1 MPLALLIGLFC
12 LFTSALAHAELHLE
26 VHPVFGAQATPA
38 HGWSEIAVR
47 IDNDD
52 AQAKRGTI
60 EFSSQT
66 TYGREVDYRVR
77 APFAVG
83 PGSSATVL
91 LPVYDMGYA
100 VSQRVSAIDDQGRSL
115 AWQDLPYVTRPG
127 QLLVDV
133 VPGSKLPIALRDAS
147 IPAKVPHVRG
157 ATPQPL
163 TVGQPKWNA
172 TTGDPILPLRAA
184 GYGSAATVL
193 IASDQLVK
201 LTGPEL
207 EALNGYVLG
216 GGQLAIVIRRPE
228 DLRHPT
234 LHELTGGE
242 PTQAP
247 PPKELWLPPPEDFE
261 IEPWPGP
268 DIEHPELE
276 RPELPPSPN
285 PPATSR
291 PFAPPSSE
299 VADGFVGHAG
309 GKLRP
314 SRFGAS
320 ATYGLGE
327 VHLLAFDPTQPPAL
341 EDPWSQARIVELVQ
355 HAVDRQQ
362 SFVFANG
369 PTEHVHL
376 ASSVHR
382 QLDPNENSRFAVLFV
397 GLALLLYAI
406 IAGPVN
412 FSRAAKKGR
421 PLRALAMLPLLSAG
435 TFVAIVVFGIFAKG
449 LQGRA
454 RHLTLI
460 QAGAGAERAS
470 AHRFRGFFVANG
482 EELSVR
488 TTDAASVIRRSDA
501 VRDVAEQTLFVD
513 RDGSRLIEMQSLPW
527 ETLVVRENGFA
538 TLGSGI
544 SIVPREGGD
553 ATIVNRT
560 GRDLR
565 GVIVHVPGR
574 PMTYFSR
581 LGDGDSV
588 LASSGRTARIRGGG
602 VYGHRGF
609 DASAIGELL
618 EPDVPGL
625 GKAWQAILGAAGF
638 QVDWFPHDTP
648 VLLAQLDG
656 GEGMTVDSS
665 VKLESDRALVRVLG
679 WGGMP

>member
-1 MPLALLIGLFC
+1 M
-12 LFTSALAHAELHLE
+12 
-26 VHPVFGAQATPA
+26 
-38 HGWSEIAVR
+38 
-47 IDNDD
+47 
-52 AQAKRGTI
+52 
-60 EFSSQT
+60 
-66 TYGREVDYRVR
+66 
-77 APFAVG
+77 
-83 PGSSATVL
+83 
-91 LPVYDMGYA
+91 
-100 VSQRVSAIDDQGRSL
+100 
-115 AWQDLPYVTRPG
+115 
-127 QLLVDV
+127 
-133 VPGSKLPIALRDAS
+133 
-147 IPAKVPHVRG
+147 
-157 ATPQPL
+157 
-163 TVGQPKWNA
+163 
-172 TTGDPILPLRAA
+172 
-184 GYGSAATVL
+184 
-193 IASDQLVK
+193 
-201 LTGPEL
+201 
-207 EALNGYVLG
+207 
-216 GGQLAIVIRRPE
+216 
-228 DLRHPT
+228 
-234 LHELTGGE
+234 
-242 PTQAP
+242 
-247 PPKELWLPPPEDFE
+247 
-261 IEPWPGP
+261 
-268 DIEHPELE
+268 
-276 RPELPPSPN
+276 
-285 PPATSR
+285 
-291 PFAPPSSE
+291 
-299 VADGFVGHAG
+299 
-309 GKLRP
+309 
-314 SRFGAS
+314 
-320 ATYGLGE
+320 
-327 VHLLAFDPTQPPAL
+327 
-341 EDPWSQARIVELVQ
+341 
-355 HAVDRQQ
+355 
-362 SFVFANG
+362 
-369 PTEHVHL
+369 
-376 ASSVHR
+376 HR

-513 RDGSRLIEMQSLPW
+513 ATARASSRCRACPEDA
-527 ETLVVRENGFA
+527 RR
-538 TLGSGI
+538 
-544 SIVPREGGD
+544 PRERLRHPGKRHLD
-553 ATIVNRT
+553 CPPEKAATRRLSTAPAAISAASSST
-560 GRDLR
+560 FPDGRS
-565 GVIVHVPGR
+565 
-574 PMTYFSR
+574 YFSR

-656 GEGMTVDSS
+656 GEGMTVDLS